1 MPYIKG
7 MECPKCKQPE
17 ESEECAGHHFIDD
30 QVWAMMGHMNK
41 YNQFTPFGWHT
52 GCYCDQ
58 LQWLI
63 FRVFD
68 FVYNNHEV
76 SLEDQAKGVD
86 MDDGDGIK
94 FTNDKYI
101 YDLFVAIDEK
111 LRPKLEEYQAEKE
124 QEAIEKENKRF
135 INRIKRFFKIYD
147 K

>member
-1 MPYIKG
+1 MPYLKG
-7 MECPKCKQPE
+7 MECPKCKELE
-17 ESEECAGHHFIDD
+17 ESEEYAGHHFIDD
-30 QVWAMMGHMNK
+30 QVWVMMGHMNK

-68 FVYNNHEV
+68 FVYKNKESN
-76 SLEDQAKGVD
+76 LEDQSKEVN
-86 MDDGDGIK
+86 MDDGEGVK

-101 YDLFVAIDEK
+101 YDLFIAIDQKLKPEFEK
-111 LRPKLEEYQAEKE
+111 HILEEER
-124 QEAIEKENKRF
+124 KENRRF
-135 INRIKRFFKIYD
+135 INRIKRFFKLN